1 MRPTSGRQPTKPCR
15 SPWWPLRG
23 RSSRPRSGNLD
34 AAAAAKQTSLTV
46 IDRGE
51 VLWLQA
57 DIRRRV
63 SEVARARGD
72 VEEERRLL
80 TYALELYTAKQIVT
94 WNAQVQARLAEL
106 YQDAVGRPST

>member
-1 MRPTSGRQPTKPCR
+1 
-15 SPWWPLRG
+15 
-23 RSSRPRSGNLD
+23 
-34 AAAAAKQTSLTV
+34 
-46 IDRGE
+46 

-80 TYALELYTAKQIVT
+80 TYALELYTAEQIVT

-106 YQDAVGRPST
+106 